1 MRVPAGT
8 EVRVESSPTTNY
20 LLSEGGE
27 TPSWRVRLA
36 MLTASRAGSTPE
48 SQCKSYLDDLRAKGQ
63 QFKTLVDESST
74 IGGVPAHT
82 MYLEVP
88 LETGGNGITGTV
100 VVARSPDTYLVFSIL
115 VVHAEFARAK
125 NVLQA
130 MLETLTLREMGAV
143 ALAKRDFLVKG
154 TEIINGFSEER
165 LRATL
170 SDAPR
175 CYRMWRPGPDG
186 AQKDF
191 GYTIVRVRE
200 GKRGEVDASRDSTKL
215 RGEDGAAGLFA
226 MVDARVVV
234 GDDATHTLDVQSRY
248 FMTWDRTSE
257 AWSIR
262 STERHRRA
270 SRSSA
275 QTGVRAAPTA
285 GRPRATIDVIQASL
299 DGTTREPLSW
309 PVPPAYISQAELI
322 VLGQLLPRPIAPQMS
337 VEFSD
342 YAFDQRDAKLPQR
355 REVWT
360 QTERGYKL
368 ETRFGNAPAALVQ
381 EFDRDGVRTRR
392 VDLDGTVTERIA
404 LDELRALWKSK
415 GLPVD

>member
-1 MRVPAGT
+1 M
-8 EVRVESSPTTNY
+8 RVESNPTTNY
-20 LLSEGGE
+20 LLSEGGAS
-27 TPSWRVRLA
+27 PSWRVRVA

-48 SQCKSYLDDLRAKGQ
+48 SQCKSYLDDLSAKGQ
-63 QFKTLVDESST
+63 KFKTLLDEASSF
-74 IGGVPAHT
+74 GGAPAH
-82 MYLEVP
+82 MVYLEVP
-88 LETGGNGITGTV
+88 LETGGNGVTGTV
-100 VVARSPDTYLVFSIL
+100 VVARGPDTYLVFSIL
-115 VVHAEFARAK
+115 VVHSEYARAQQ
-125 NVLQA
+125 VLRA

-143 ALAKRDFLVKG
+143 ALAKRDLLVKG
-154 TEIINGFSEER
+154 AEIIGGFSEDR

-200 GKRGEVDASRDSTKL
+200 GKRGEVDASREASKL
-215 RGEDGAAGLFA
+215 RGEDAAAGLFA

-248 FMTWDRTSE
+248 FMTWDRSSE

-275 QTGVRAAPTA
+275 QTGVRAAPSA

-322 VLGQLLPRPIAPQMS
+322 VLGQLLPRALAPQS
-337 VEFSD
+337 SIEFSD

-360 QTERGYKL
+360 STDTGFKL
-368 ETRFGNAPAALVQ
+368 ETRFGNAPAALTQ

-392 VDLDGTVTERIA
+392 VDLDGTVTERVA